1 MIVGI
6 DLGTTNS
13 AIAVMRGEDV
23 TVLPNNSGD
32 RTTPSVVAFTEDG
45 ILVGK
50 KAKNQSALNPKNTVA
65 SSKRIVGRRVGELL
79 NEAKNSTYTMV
90 GRKQDPVQIL
100 IGDTALMPQQI
111 SAKILAKLKKDAE
124 DYIGLPITE
133 AVITVPAYFNDGQ
146 RQATKQA
153 GELAGLTV
161 KRIINEPTAA
171 ALAYGIEQDGDK
183 KVAVFDLGGG
193 TFDISILEIGGGVWE
208 VKSTNGNTFLGGDD
222 FDREIVSL
230 LSRHFKKNNDNVD
243 LNNYPAA
250 LQRLKDAAESAKF
263 RLSED
268 LETSIQLAILD
279 ENLPNS
285 SLSFNLTRSK
295 FDELISKHLHKITTC
310 CKQALKDANLSASEI
325 DEVVLVGGS
334 TRVPA
339 VRDLAKT
346 IFGREPNVSVNPDEI
361 VAVGAAIQGA
371 ILSGEKTDMV
381 LIDVTPL
388 SLGIETEYEKMDV
401 LIPRNTAIPCIA
413 KEVYTTT
420 EDGQDAVDIYV
431 YQGESNRVSRNRLLG
446 TFILEQIEE
455 TYEGDPQIEVRFA
468 IDADGILQV
477 SARNLATGA
486 IQKVTIKDTLS
497 VSDSDKDTLTKAAE
511 LDKYDSEED
520 YDVED
525 LVTAADQ
532 LLEDTSQGLCEVGGE
547 LENDLVARVNKAKEL
562 LAEALDE
569 ENIEAIE
576 ARMETL
582 MTLWE
587 EVEALL

>member
-13 AIAVMRGEDV
+13 AIAVMRGKDV
-23 TVLPNNSGD
+23 TVLPNSSGD
-32 RTTPSVVAFTEDG
+32 RTTPSVIAFTGEG

-50 KAKNQSALNPKNTVA
+50 RARNQSALNPKNTIA
-65 SSKRIVGRRVGELL
+65 SSKRIIGRRVGELL
-79 NEAKNSTYTMV
+79 NEAKHSTYTMV
-90 GRKQDPVQIL
+90 GREQDPVQIL
-100 IGDTALMPQQI
+100 IGDDALLPHHI
-111 SAKILAKLKKDAE
+111 SAKVLAKLKKDAE
-124 DYIGLPITE
+124 AYLGLPVTE

-171 ALAYGIEQDGDK
+171 ALAYGIEQDSDK
-183 KVAVFDLGGG
+183 KIAVFDLGGG

-230 LSRHFKKNNDNVD
+230 LSKHFKTNNNNID
-243 LNNYPAA
+243 LNDYPAA
-250 LQRLKDAAESAKF
+250 LQRLKDSAESAKF
-263 RLSED
+263 KLSED
-268 LETSIQLAILD
+268 LETSIHIAILD
-279 ENLPNS
+279 ESLPDT

-295 FDELISKHLHKITTC
+295 FNDLISKYLNKIKTC
-310 CKQALKDANLSASEI
+310 CKQALKHANLSADKI
-325 DEVVLVGGS
+325 DEVILVGGS

-339 VRDLAKT
+339 VRTLAKL
-346 IFGREPNVSVNPDEI
+346 IFGKDPNTSVNPDEI

-381 LIDVTPL
+381 LIDITPL

-401 LIPRNTAIPCIA
+401 VIPRNTSIPCIA

-420 EDGQDAVDIYV
+420 EDGQNAVDIYV
-431 YQGESNRVSRNRLLG
+431 YQGESNRVSRNRLLAN
-446 TFILEQIEE
+446 FVLEQIEE

-486 IQKVTIKDTLS
+486 VQKVTIKDSS
-497 VSDSDKDTLTKAAE
+497 VSDSDKDTITKAAE
-511 LDKYDSEED
+511 LDKYDSEEE

-532 LLEDTSQGLCEVGGE
+532 LLEDTSEGLCEIGGE
-547 LENDLVARVNKAKEL
+547 LESSLVVKVNKAKEL
-562 LAEALDE
+562 LAEALDQE
-569 ENIEAIE
+569 DVTAIE
-576 ARMETL
+576 ERLESLIA
-582 MTLWE
+582 LWE
-587 EVEALL
+587 EVEATL